1 MREAVFEFELLT
13 PAILAGADQQ
23 SAEMR
28 IPSIRGV
35 LRWWTRFLFGE
46 EYEDEIFG
54 FVHGKE
60 CSASTV
66 QMRLIDSHPILLNPQ
81 KVEELTRDK
90 FDYFLWSLQQK
101 AKEGNPP
108 NTRGALDAGS
118 RFTVSCKMKPDCDMW
133 SGLIKAFLLFGSLGT
148 RSRRAYGSIWPVSVT
163 FDGERWE
170 IPQNLDDLKRQ
181 ARIFFD
187 EVNISIYSLSG
198 GVKNYKT
205 AIKICE
211 KFLKTLRCGKT
222 QRETVASK
230 WGENDHDAGLAKEP
244 KIYRAALGLPLM
256 QRYSSGRS
264 VEYSINGLDRLASP
278 LHFKI
283 VKLQDGYVP
292 LLMVI
297 PEYIPE
303 QGSVVKARIKNG
315 NSFDVSLDRELLDDV
330 IRNPERLKE
339 IFPDT
344 EKLVH
349 YVIEE

>member
-1 MREAVFEFELLT
+1 
-13 PAILAGADQQ
+13 
-23 SAEMR
+23 
-28 IPSIRGV
+28 
-35 LRWWTRFLFGE
+35 
-46 EYEDEIFG
+46 
-54 FVHGKE
+54 
-60 CSASTV
+60 
-66 QMRLIDSHPILLNPQ
+66 
-81 KVEELTRDK
+81 
-90 FDYFLWSLQQK
+90 
-101 AKEGNPP
+101 
-108 NTRGALDAGS
+108 
-118 RFTVSCKMKPDCDMW
+118 
-133 SGLIKAFLLFGSLGT
+133 
-148 RSRRAYGSIWPVSVT
+148 
-163 FDGERWE
+163 
-170 IPQNLDDLKRQ
+170 
-181 ARIFFD
+181 
-187 EVNISIYSLSG
+187 
-198 GVKNYKT
+198 
-205 AIKICE
+205 
-211 KFLKTLRCGKT
+211 
-222 QRETVASK
+222 
-230 WGENDHDAGLAKEP
+230 
-244 KIYRAALGLPLM
+244 M